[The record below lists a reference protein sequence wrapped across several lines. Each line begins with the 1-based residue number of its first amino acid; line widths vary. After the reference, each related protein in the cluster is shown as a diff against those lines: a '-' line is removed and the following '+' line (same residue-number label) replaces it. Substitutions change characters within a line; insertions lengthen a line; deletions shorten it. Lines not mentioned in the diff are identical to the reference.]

1 MGRGPRAA
9 WAEDQP
15 AVTSPYD
22 VIVIG
27 AGLGGL
33 AAGALLAKRG
43 LEVAVLER
51 HNIAGGY
58 ATSFVRGRYEFEVS
72 LHVLTD
78 VGTPE
83 RPGNLRLLLR
93 ALDLEDEVDIQL
105 VPTFSRS
112 VFPGLDVELPMDRAG
127 FEEAICTAVPTAR
140 RGVQRFL
147 DRVMAIAR
155 EADGLSATF
164 AQPKGVRLRRLLTIP
179 LRLRA
184 MPRYLF
190 TTLEQVLDHDVDHPR
205 ARALLCQAWSYVG
218 LPPSRCSF
226 LFYAAAL
233 GSMLRHACGY
243 PRLRSQGL
251 SNALAECLRRNGGE
265 LRLACGAERITL
277 SDGRASGV
285 VTESGEHLRS
295 RTVVSNAGP
304 VPTLAGLVGREHL
317 PTGALDG
324 LRRYQV
330 GTSIFQVYLGVAR
343 PIEALGL
350 DSHEIM
356 LNEDDDV
363 EAHYQRGF
371 TFERPGHM
379 LIGCPNTA
387 VPELSPPGT
396 SAVTLTAMVHG
407 DPWVA
412 LSPDAY
418 FEHKHRV
425 ADHMIGWAE
434 ELAPGLRDAVE
445 VVEVGTPLT
454 MMRYAGHLGGA
465 IYGFESST
473 TGHTL
478 LRPPPVSP
486 VPGLFYVGA
495 WTNPGGGYWPALSSG
510 QMIGEILASKLKGED
525 G

>member
-1 MGRGPRAA
+1 MS
-9 WAEDQP
+9 
-15 AVTSPYD
+15 TPYD

-33 AAGALLAKRG
+33 TAAALLARRG
-43 LEVAVLER
+43 LRVVVLER
-51 HNIAGGY
+51 HNIPGGY

-93 ALDLEDEVDIQL
+93 ELGLEQQVEIAL

-112 VFPGLDVELPMDRAG
+112 VFPGLDVVLPMDRDG
-127 FEEAICTAVPTAR
+127 FEEAICRAVPSAR
-140 RGVQRFL
+140 RGVRRFL
-147 DRVMAIAR
+147 DRVMAVAR

-164 AQPKGVRLRRLLTIP
+164 AQPRGVRLRRLLTIP

-190 TTLEQVLDHDVDHPR
+190 ATLQQVLDHDVADPR

-243 PRLRSQGL
+243 PALRSQGL
-251 SNALAECLRRNGGE
+251 SSALAEGLRRDGGE
-265 LRLACGAERITL
+265 LRLACGARRITVA
-277 SDGRASGV
+277 DGRATGV
-285 VTESGEHLRS
+285 ITEAGEELRA
-295 RTVVSNAGP
+295 RAVVSNAGP
-304 VPTLAGLVGREHL
+304 VPTLTELVDREQL
-317 PTGALDG
+317 PAGALDG
-324 LRRYQV
+324 LRRHRV

-350 DSHEIM
+350 DHHEVM

-363 EAHYQRGF
+363 EAHYRRGF

-379 LIGCPNTA
+379 LVGCPNTA
-387 VPELSPPGT
+387 IPGISPPGT

-407 DPWVA
+407 DPWTA
-412 LSPDAY
+412 LPPERY
-418 FEHKHRV
+418 LEHKHRV
-425 ADHMIGWAE
+425 ADGMIGWAE
-434 ELAPGLRDAVE
+434 QVAPGLREAAE

-454 MMRYAGHLGGA
+454 MTRYTGQLGGA
-465 IYGFESST
+465 IYGFENSATS
-473 TGHTL
+473 HTL

-486 VPGLFYVGA
+486 LRGLFHVGA
-495 WTNPGGGYWPALSSG
+495 WTNPGGGYWPAISSG
-510 QMIGEILASKLKGED
+510 QMIGEILAGKLRSEER
-525 G
+525 